1 MRERAKL
8 LARKQLR
15 FSSPTGSRKSS
26 SSNCRGSATQH
37 TFRQREPSPRQ
48 RAACKTRAEDVSGL
62 GAPHGRRGAGRAP
75 GRHEEPHWLQADSP
89 AAPGLSFPICE
100 VGLMSVLPETKISSF
115 LKPLKA
121 REEEDK
127 TVTGFVR
134 CHINLCLVYKNP
146 GCESEEGH
154 STSLNFRFLL
164 YK

>member
-1 MRERAKL
+1 
-8 LARKQLR
+8 
-15 FSSPTGSRKSS
+15 
-26 SSNCRGSATQH
+26 
-37 TFRQREPSPRQ
+37 
-48 RAACKTRAEDVSGL
+48 
-62 GAPHGRRGAGRAP
+62 
-75 GRHEEPHWLQADSP
+75 
-89 AAPGLSFPICE
+89 
-100 VGLMSVLPETKISSF
+100 MSVLPETKISSF

-146 GCESEEGH
+146 GCESEKGH